1 MLSEY
6 QIQKTFHEWCRK
18 QPFILECWH
27 VPNGMKASSKACA
40 MMKQIGLHKGVC
52 DYWILL
58 SNKKLIA
65 IEFKNDKGILS
76 NEQKAFIKHLQ
87 QCDIPTAVCYST
99 FDAVLFVK
107 NQLNKKL

>member
-27 VPNGMKASSKACA
+27 VPNGMKASSKACT

-58 SNKKLIA
+58 ENGILLA
-65 IEFKNDKGILS
+65 IEFKADNGVLS
-76 NEQKAFIKHLQ
+76 KEQRTFIMHLA
-87 QCDIPTAVCYST
+87 QCNIPVAVCRST
-99 FDAVLFVK
+99 FDAVSFVK